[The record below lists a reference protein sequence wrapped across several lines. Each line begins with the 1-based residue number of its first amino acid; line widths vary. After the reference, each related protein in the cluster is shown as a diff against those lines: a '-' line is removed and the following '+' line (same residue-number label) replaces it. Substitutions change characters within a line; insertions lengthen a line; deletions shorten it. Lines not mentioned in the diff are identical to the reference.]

1 MPKFEIIQYLIS
13 EVEKEIELLQSFKQ
27 TQRLYYKAKETDD
40 NYKVLR
46 DKYYD
51 MKVPS
56 KNKIKEY
63 LKMVRRLSLE
73 IEKEMGDL

>member
-1 MPKFEIIQYLIS
+1 MPKFEIIQYLTS

-40 NYKVLR
+40 NYDTLR
-46 DKYYD
+46 NKYYN

-73 IEKEMGDL
+73 IEKEIGDL

>member
-1 MPKFEIIQYLIS
+1 MPKFEIIQYLIN

-40 NYKVLR
+40 NYNALKN
-46 DKYYD
+46 KYYN

-63 LKMVRRLSLE
+63 LKMIRRLSLE
-73 IEKEMGDL
+73 IDKEIGDL